1 MVARIRFSAT
11 WIVDAR
17 SGQIRRATGCSKF
30 QEKLQEFQY
39 VRNYNWFARPSIV
52 NSQISAVGCWYVLAQ
67 CCQWKK
73 RNNYNYTSYWCL
85 CIIGRNPY
93 TVDREIFAVKIFSS
107 LVIATKIRHVK
118 IWHAMLYQL
127 HGWGSNKNYLT
138 WKFYRRKFPDLR
150 ISCTLALQLHTYVEQ
165 IEGRTLTNWVN
176 FTHYIIQNAH
186 LVYRGYMYQAARNA
200 CACLLT

>member
-1 MVARIRFSAT
+1 MIWFTVLSRSQSVPCPLYRLHSVGVESQWTQMLRDHLLPERIA
-11 WIVDAR
+11 
-17 SGQIRRATGCSKF
+17 
-30 QEKLQEFQY
+30 QY
-39 VRNYNWFARPSIV
+39 
-52 NSQISAVGCWYVLAQ
+52 CH
-67 CCQWKK
+67 WKK

>member
-118 IWHAMLYQL
+118 FW
-127 HGWGSNKNYLT
+127 T
-138 WKFYRRKFPDLR
+138 
-150 ISCTLALQLHTYVEQ
+150 
-165 IEGRTLTNWVN
+165 
-176 FTHYIIQNAH
+176 
-186 LVYRGYMYQAARNA
+186 RNA
-200 CACLLT
+200 ISIARVRQQQKLFNVKILQTKISRSTY